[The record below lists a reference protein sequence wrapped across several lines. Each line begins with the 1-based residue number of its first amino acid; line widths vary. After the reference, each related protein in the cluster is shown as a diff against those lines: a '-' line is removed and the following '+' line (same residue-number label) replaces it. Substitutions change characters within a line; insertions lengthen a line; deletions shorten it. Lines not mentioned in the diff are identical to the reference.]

1 MKIIYVELYFKY
13 SELEI
18 IKLNTIRKYKNK
30 YFYDCIFKVKY
41 QNENLEDM
49 LVHLIKKANLEKNKL
64 VINYIYDNITFL
76 KLSVPKMN
84 NLEMVKNIDI
94 EINNLVSNYKEL
106 YEYEVSKISSFKINE
121 YRTVLYPKNNSYLTI
136 HNYFFKDMKINKI
149 KEVVNYQI
157 IETIMK
163 SYKYKSNIVYGI
175 ICFNESNIE
184 FYLLRNGLVIELMVF
199 DVDNSLLKL
208 YNTSYNYTE
217 LLNVN
222 NQYFKNICFNLNEF
236 ASNRN
241 VEGMIMIFNNKYNEY
256 LKKLI
261 DQEIV
266 INHMVRDYEE
276 TILYA
281 IEELLY
287 EK

>member
-41 QNENLEDM
+41 QDENLEDM

-64 VINYIYDNITFL
+64 VINYVYDTITFL
-76 KLSVPKMN
+76 KLNLPKMN

-94 EINNLVSNYKEL
+94 EINNLVSNYKEV
-106 YEYEVSKISSFKINE
+106 YEYEVNKISSFKINE
-121 YRTVLYPKNNSYLTI
+121 LRVVLYPKRNNYLTI
-136 HNYFFKDMKINKI
+136 HDYYFKDMKINKI
-149 KEVVNYQI
+149 REVVNYKI

-163 SYKYKSNIVYGI
+163 SYKYKSNIVYGV
-175 ICFNESNIE
+175 ICFNETNIE
-184 FYLLRNGLVIELMVF
+184 FYLLRNGLVIELMIF
-199 DVDNSLLKL
+199 TIDNSLLRL
-208 YNTSYNYTE
+208 YNSSYKYNE

-222 NQYFKNICFNLNEF
+222 NQYFKNICNELNEF
-236 ASNRN
+236 VTNRN
-241 VEGMIMIFNNKYNEY
+241 IEGLIMIFNNKYNEY

-261 DQEIV
+261 DQEII
-266 INHMVRDYEE
+266 INHIVKEYEE
-276 TILYA
+276 TVLWA